1 VLNIM
6 TQLEQP
12 SSPMSKS
19 VKPAKKYDEAF
30 KRQAVENWIRSNR
43 PGTQIA
49 HELGISYP
57 ALKDWRRRYSG
68 ESTPDGPDLNAEVR
82 MLRAELARVREQRD
96 ILKKRWASSRNPN
109 PTLRTDRSDETRA
122 FHCLDVRRF
131 SGEPGRLLP
140 VEAFGSFPEGH

>member
-1 VLNIM
+1 MLNIM
-6 TQLEQP
+6 TQLEQA

-43 PGTQIA
+43 PGIQIA
-49 HELGISYP
+49 RELGISYP

-68 ESTPDGPDLNAEVR
+68 ESTPEGPDLNAEVR

-96 ILKKRWASSRNPN
+96 ILKK
-109 PTLRTDRSDETRA
+109 TLGILS
-122 FHCLDVRRF
+122 
-131 SGEPGRLLP
+131 EPQP
-140 VEAFGSFPEGH
+140 SATNGSPR